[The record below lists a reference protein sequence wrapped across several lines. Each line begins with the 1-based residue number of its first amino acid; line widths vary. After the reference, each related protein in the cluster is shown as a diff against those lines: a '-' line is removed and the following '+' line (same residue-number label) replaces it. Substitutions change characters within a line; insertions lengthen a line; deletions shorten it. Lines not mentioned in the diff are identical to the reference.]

1 MRARERA
8 YQKSKSLKQW
18 VCIGEGGEGGTNEQQ
33 CKHNH
38 YRDYGQIY
46 REPQSPSA

>member
-1 MRARERA
+1 MRAREREPT
-8 YQKSKSLKQW
+8 KKQIFKTMGEG
-18 VCIGEGGEGGTNEQQ
+18 IGEGGGTNEQQ